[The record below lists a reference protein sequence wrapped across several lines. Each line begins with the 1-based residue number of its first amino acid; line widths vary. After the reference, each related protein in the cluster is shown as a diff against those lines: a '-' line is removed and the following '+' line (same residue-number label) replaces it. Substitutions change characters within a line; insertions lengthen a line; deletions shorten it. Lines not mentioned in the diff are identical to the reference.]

1 MYNYKYDYF
10 KGVFYMQ
17 KTLSLKGR
25 SFLRFVDFSKEEILD
40 LIDIA
45 EKFKTYKKNG
55 VVHKYLEGKNIALIF
70 EKTSTRTRV
79 AFTIAAN
86 DLGMNA
92 EFFNVSDIQLSKKE
106 SVEDTAIFLGSM
118 FDGIEYRG
126 FSHSVVEQLA
136 EFSGVPVW
144 NGLTDDLHPT
154 QLLADLLT
162 IKEKL
167 GSIFNAKIVY
177 IGDGR
182 NNVANTWLLGS
193 AMLGL
198 DIRICTPDAL
208 MPDNKYIV
216 EAHELAK
223 SSDAKI
229 LISSNI
235 EQCMEGANV
244 VYTDVWASM
253 GEEDIISER
262 VALLKEYQVNS
273 ELMNLSNEEN
283 VYFMHCLPA
292 FHDLNTDFAV
302 KVKNELGIDLSEVT
316 DEVFRSKNSIVFQQA
331 ENRMHTI
338 KALIYSTL

>member
-1 MYNYKYDYF
+1 MNT
-10 KGVFYMQ
+10 
-17 KTLSLKGR
+17 TLSLKGR
-25 SFLRFVDFSKEEILD
+25 SFLRFVDFNKEEILELLD
-40 LIDIA
+40 LA
-45 EKFKTYKKNG
+45 EKFKTYKKEG
-55 VVHKYLEGKNIALIF
+55 TVHRYLEGKNIALIF

-79 AFTIAAN
+79 SFTVAAN

-106 SVEDTAIFLGSM
+106 SVEDTAVFLGSM

-126 FSHSVVEQLA
+126 FSHSVVEELA

-167 GSIFNAKIVY
+167 GSIYDAKIVY

-182 NNVANTWLLGS
+182 NNVANTWLLGA

-198 DIRICTPDAL
+198 DLRICTPDSL
-208 MPDNKYIV
+208 MPESKYIL
-216 EAHELAK
+216 EANEFLKNTNAN
-223 SSDAKI
+223 I
-229 LISSNI
+229 LISSDI
-235 EQCMEGANV
+235 EKCMEGANV

-253 GEEDIISER
+253 GEEDKIAER

-273 ELMNLSNEEN
+273 KLMSLSEEDN

-292 FHDLNTDFAV
+292 FHDLKTEFAL
-302 KVKNELGIDLSEVT
+302 KAYEQGIDISEVT
-316 DEVFRSKNSIVFQQA
+316 DEVFRSENSVVFQQA

-338 KALIYSTL
+338 KALLYATL